1 MIQSAYHN
9 GINFQGD
16 FTRESNLINYKAQ
29 RVKNVL
35 NRMAYIKYLTFE
47 YTGSEPELMQLSA
60 IGTDGTINFYPAY
73 DPIEI
78 SLGKW
83 LIQFEI
89 EEDFLGNDGTDV
101 YFQLTI
107 DSDNIFSE
115 IYQVQSPLYLAQNDW
130 LMLTAYNNDNRH
142 GFIENQVFGFFQVT
156 GFNEP
161 FFINEKTEYKYS
173 YSRTKILSSENNVAR
188 RITFKNLT
196 NYNQILLKWLCNCEN
211 LFIDGVQYELISE
224 FTELLNDENSEIK
237 DLRADFIKSE
247 QSFFGAGALSVPTN
261 VFPTEF
267 FM

>member
-9 GINFQGD
+9 GINFSGD
-16 FTRESNLINYKAQ
+16 FSRTNELINFNAQ
-29 RVKNVL
+29 RRAGYFILNSNVKYLSFSWDKITTPLVCKLYVISSLSTSEFSPSYYEVIGTTTIFYFTIGSDFLDLDVL
-35 NRMAYIKYLTFE
+35 NYCKLKIDEDVVYSE
-47 YTGSEPELMQLSA
+47 YFHTK
-60 IGTDGTINFYPAY
+60 DINFANENH
-73 DPIEI
+73 I
-78 SLGKW
+78 LH
-83 LIQFEI
+83 
-89 EEDFLGNDGTDV
+89 
-101 YFQLTI
+101 
-107 DSDNIFSE
+107 
-115 IYQVQSPLYLAQNDW
+115 
-130 LMLTAYNNDNRH
+130 LTATNNDNRH
-142 GFIENQVFGFFQVT
+142 GFLTREAFGFFQVT

-211 LFIDGVQYELISE
+211 FFIEGVQYELISE

-247 QSFFGAGALSVPTN
+247 QSFFGAGALVAPTN